1 MSPLQELSTDLLRQR
16 QIRLLLKRDDLMHGA
31 CQGNKFRKLK
41 YHLEEFYRQQLGQL
55 VSFGGAFSNHLYA
68 LAALGY
74 EHQIPTVGFI
84 RGEIDLQNPT
94 IRQILDWGMNLQ
106 ALDRST
112 YRRKTDTSFLQEIR
126 DHYTGA
132 YCIPEGGHH
141 PLAQRGVAG
150 LVDEVRKQTND
161 RIDHWICPYGSGST
175 ALGIASRVIG
185 SELVIAYV
193 VLKGLVEKSILKEQ
207 TETRQGSRPALRLT
221 EAHFGG
227 FGKRSREIE
236 NFIPAFYEEHGVLLD
251 PIYTARMF
259 YRLFQQI
266 NAGEIPK
273 GTTILAVHTGG
284 LQGLS
289 GYNYRFGTQ
298 LPEWKP
304 AKLVH

>member
-1 MSPLQELSTDLLRQR
+1 MSPLQELSNDLLRQR
-16 QIRLLLKRDDLMHGA
+16 QIRLFLKRDDLMNGA

-41 YHLEEFYRQQLGQL
+41 YHLEEFYRQRLGQL

-74 EHQIPTVGFI
+74 ERQIPTVGFI
-84 RGEIDLQNPT
+84 RGEIDIQNPT
-94 IRQILDWGMNLQ
+94 IRQIRDWGMKLQ
-106 ALDRST
+106 PLDRST
-112 YRRKTDTSFLQEIR
+112 YRRRTETSFLQEIR

-141 PLAQRGVAG
+141 PLAQQGVAG
-150 LVDEVRKQTND
+150 LVDEVRIQTND

-175 ALGIASRVIG
+175 ALGIASRIRERE
-185 SELVIAYV
+185 SVIAYV
-193 VLKGLVEKSILKEQ
+193 VLKGLVEKSISKAR
-207 TETRQGSRPALRLT
+207 TGTRENPRQVLRLT

-266 NAGEIPK
+266 SNGDFPE
-273 GTTILAVHTGG
+273 GTSILAVHTGG
-284 LQGLS
+284 LQGLA
-289 GYNYRFGTQ
+289 GYNYRFGTH
-298 LPEWKP
+298 LPAWKP
-304 AKLVH
+304 AGPVH